1 MSTLKADTIVA
12 TDGSSPVTL
21 TKQAAAKAW
30 LNLTTETSNTVND
43 SFNNSSN
50 TDNANGDFSISFSNS
65 FANAYYSVSG
75 TSAPGSSTNP
85 YTLAPDRIGSN
96 GNREAPTSSG
106 QRLNT
111 QVANGADDSETA
123 YITHHGDLA

>member
-1 MSTLKADTIVA
+1 MSTLKVTNIAGLT
-12 TDGSSPVTL
+12 GSSTNVIEGL
-21 TKQAAAKAW
+21 AKAW

-50 TDNANGDFSISFSNS
+50 TDNGNGDFSITFTNS
-65 FANAYYSVSG
+65 FDNIYYVVSG
-75 TSAPGSSTNP
+75 TSAPGSNSNP
-85 YTLAPDRIGSN
+85 YTLAPDRN
-96 GNREAPTSSG
+96 GTNGVRVAPTSST

-111 QVANGADDSETA
+111 QAANSADDSETA

>member
-12 TDGSSPVTL
+12 ADGSSPVTL
-21 TKQAAAKAW
+21 TKQSAAKAW

-50 TDNANGDFSISFSNS
+50 TDNGNGDFSITFTNS
-65 FANAYYSVSG
+65 FGNIYYVVSG

-85 YTLAPDRIGSN
+85 YTLAPDRNGSN
-96 GNREAPTSSG
+96 GLTVSPTSST
-106 QRLNT
+106 QRFNT
-111 QVANGADDSETA
+111 QAGNSADDSDTA